1 MVFLLSLVQI
11 YAAPI
16 VMAGISAAYF
26 VADHS
31 DMTLNHRIL
40 TSAHGATAA
49 VLNVVALGIW
59 ITGLSKLSYSA
70 PFLWLHAVPVTLI
83 VVSLVSYRGPKWIH
97 ILQLPNL
104 VAMFWGLFVGSM
116 AITNDWL

>member
-31 DMTLNHRIL
+31 NTTLNHRIL
-40 TSAHGATAA
+40 TSAHGAAA
-49 VLNVVALGIW
+49 AILNVVALAIW
-59 ITGLSKLSYSA
+59 IAGRSQLSYSV
-70 PFLWLHAVPVTLI
+70 PYLWLHAVPVALI
-83 VVSLVSYRGPKWIH
+83 VVLLVAYRGPKWIH